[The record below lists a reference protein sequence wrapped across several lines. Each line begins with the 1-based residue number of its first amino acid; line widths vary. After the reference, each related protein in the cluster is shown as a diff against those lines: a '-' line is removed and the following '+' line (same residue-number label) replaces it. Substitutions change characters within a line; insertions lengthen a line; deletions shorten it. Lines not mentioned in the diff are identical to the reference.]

1 LRNVLFMTSAAR
13 NWTKSQERNKNNFG

>member
-1 LRNVLFMTSAAR
+1 MTSAAR